1 MQQLVRMLF
10 PILFLLPAQHAFGC
24 GVVAEAPYFHRVNLA
39 SEDAASVSVT
49 FLGHA
54 SFLIATPG
62 HVTAVTDYNGV
73 NIPPFPPDF
82 ATMNHAHSTH
92 YTDHPDPRIPHVLHG
107 WREDGTPA
115 QIDLTV
121 GDLHV
126 TNLPTNIRSWDGG
139 TEQYGNSIFIF
150 QTAGLCIAHLSHLHH
165 LLTADDLAA
174 LGQIDVVM
182 APVDGMYTL
191 SHEDMAKVL
200 EELHPRLVLPM
211 HYFSQGILDRFL
223 DLVRDHYR
231 IVVSKSAT
239 TTISAATLPG
249 QPEILVLPGP
259 YF

>member
-1 MQQLVRMLF
+1 MRRLVRV
-10 PILFLLPAQHAFGC
+10 FLPLLLVLPARLAFGC
-24 GVVAEAPYFHRVNLA
+24 GVVADAPLLQRVSLA
-39 SEDAASVSVT
+39 SEEDAGVTVT
-49 FLGHA
+49 FIGHA

-73 NIPPFPPDF
+73 NIPSFPPDI

-107 WREDGTPA
+107 WRDDGKPA
-115 QIDLTV
+115 HIDLTV
-121 GDLHV
+121 GDMHV
-126 TNLPTNIRSWDGG
+126 TNLPTNIRDWNGG
-139 TEQYGNSIFIF
+139 TEYYGNSIFVF

-165 LLTADDLAA
+165 LLTSGDLAA

-191 SHEDMAKVL
+191 SHEDMVKVL
-200 EELHPRLVLPM
+200 ADLHPRLVLPM
-211 HYFSQGILDRFL
+211 HYFSQAILDRFL
-223 DLVRDHYR
+223 DLERDHYR

-239 TTISAATLPG
+239 TTISAATLPE